1 MRKFIIP
8 TFVVASLT
16 ALLSTTPV
24 HAQATRTWVSGVGD
38 DANPCSR
45 TAPCKTFAG
54 AISKTATKG
63 EINVLDPGGFG
74 GVTITKSITIASEY
88 VEAGVLVSG
97 TNGIIINGAGV
108 VVTLRGLDIEG
119 VGTGLNGIN
128 FLQGSS
134 LHVQN
139 CTIRGF
145 NGTNASGI
153 SFTPGTEAQLFVTDT
168 IVMNN
173 GQFAAG
179 NGIVVRPTG
188 SGNVS
193 AVFTRV
199 NSNYNTTGF
208 KADGSAHTGNI
219 HLSICESSASGNTQN
234 GFWVTNNGTG
244 VTDAFVNNTLVS
256 SNLQNGLRADGTG
269 ARIFYSQSLVTNN
282 GVGVSFVAPAGSGQQ
297 RHQPEPGQLHE
308 WCAVDHDYAGVSE
321 TAPSL
326 SVSVQVFM
334 APVLSTGAICHAMP
348 RCRVSRTSRLRVTWL
363 AVVAGS
369 GYGGASS

>member
-1 MRKFIIP
+1 MCFFVLAVTLQSCVGWENAYAENWKVILFKTTFRRLTMRKFTLP
-8 TFVVASLT
+8 TFAVASLT
-16 ALLSTTPV
+16 ALLSTLPA

-54 AISKTATKG
+54 AISKTAPKG

-97 TNGIIINGAGV
+97 TNAIIINGAGV

-145 NGTNASGI
+145 NGPNATGI

-168 IVMNN
+168 LVMNN
-173 GQFAAG
+173 GQVAAG

-188 SGNVS
+188 SGNVT

-199 NSNYNTTGF
+199 TRSTTPPASRPTAQSTPATSTCRFAKAARLGIPRTESGSPTTERASSTHSSTTPWFQAISRTVFVPMGPAPGF
-208 KADGSAHTGNI
+208 STAS
-219 HLSICESSASGNTQN
+219 LSSRT
-234 GFWVTNNGTG
+234 
-244 VTDAFVNNTLVS
+244 
-256 SNLQNGLRADGTG
+256 
-269 ARIFYSQSLVTNN
+269 
-282 GVGVSFVAPAGSGQQ
+282 
-297 RHQPEPGQLHE
+297 
-308 WCAVDHDYAGVSE
+308 
-321 TAPSL
+321 TAP
-326 SVSVQVFM
+326 
-334 APVLSTGAICHAMP
+334 G
-348 RCRVSRTSRLRVTWL
+348 
-363 AVVAGS
+363 
-369 GYGGASS
+369 

>member
-1 MRKFIIP
+1 M
-8 TFVVASLT
+8 
-16 ALLSTTPV
+16 
-24 HAQATRTWVSGVGD
+24 
-38 DANPCSR
+38 
-45 TAPCKTFAG
+45 
-54 AISKTATKG
+54 
-63 EINVLDPGGFG
+63 
-74 GVTITKSITIASEY
+74 
-88 VEAGVLVSG
+88 
-97 TNGIIINGAGV
+97 
-108 VVTLRGLDIEG
+108 TLRGLDIEG

-219 HLSICESSASGNTQN
+219 HLSIRESSASGNTQN
-234 GFWVTNNGTG
+234 GVGSPTTERASPTHSSTTPWFQAISRTVFVPTG
-244 VTDAFVNNTLVS
+244 PAPGFSTASLS
-256 SNLQNGLRADGTG
+256 SRT
-269 ARIFYSQSLVTNN
+269 T
-282 GVGVSFVAPAGSGQQ
+282 GSG
-297 RHQPEPGQLHE
+297 
-308 WCAVDHDYAGVSE
+308 
-321 TAPSL
+321 
-326 SVSVQVFM
+326 
-334 APVLSTGAICHAMP
+334 
-348 RCRVSRTSRLRVTWL
+348 
-363 AVVAGS
+363 
-369 GYGGASS
+369 

>member
-219 HLSICESSASGNTQN
+219 HLSIRESSASGNTQN
-234 GFWVTNNGTG
+234 GVLGHQQRNGRHRRIRQQHLG
-244 VTDAFVNNTLVS
+244 FKQSPERSSCRRDRRPDFLQPVS
-256 SNLQNGLRADGTG
+256 RHEQRGRGELRRPRGKRSATAPTRTG
-269 ARIFYSQSLVTNN
+269 ATSRMVRRRPRL
-282 GVGVSFVAPAGSGQQ
+282 
-297 RHQPEPGQLHE
+297 RR
-308 WCAVDHDYAGVSE
+308 SE
-321 TAPSL
+321 RNSSKSERKCPSL
-326 SVSVQVFM
+326 HGARAQHGRH
-334 APVLSTGAICHAMP
+334 LSRYAA
-348 RCRVSRTSRLRVTWL
+348 L
-363 AVVAGS
+363 
-369 GYGGASS
+369 